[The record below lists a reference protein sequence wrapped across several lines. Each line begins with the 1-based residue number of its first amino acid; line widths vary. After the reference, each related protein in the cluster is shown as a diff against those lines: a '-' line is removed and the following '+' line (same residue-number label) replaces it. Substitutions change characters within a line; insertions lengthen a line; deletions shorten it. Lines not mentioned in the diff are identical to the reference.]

1 MREYKKE
8 EKMKKFFKGRSGQ
21 GMVEYILII
30 VIVIVVVFAAY
41 KLFGGAVKNQFTD
54 MTQKVTD
61 AAK

>member
-1 MREYKKE
+1 
-8 EKMKKFFKGRSGQ
+8 MKKFFKGRSGQ